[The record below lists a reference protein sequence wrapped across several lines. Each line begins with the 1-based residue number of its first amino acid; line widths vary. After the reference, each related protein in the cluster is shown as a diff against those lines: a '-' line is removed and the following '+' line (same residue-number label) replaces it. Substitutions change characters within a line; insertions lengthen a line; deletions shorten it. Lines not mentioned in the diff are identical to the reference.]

1 MQKTALYAFNGEM
14 MCFVHVLLNALDLNA
29 KGHEVA
35 LVIEGS
41 ATKLAP
47 ELAQPDNPMH
57 GLWTKVRDAGLISA
71 VCRACSQ
78 KMGVLQQI
86 EDMGLPL
93 GDDMQGHPGMARYL
107 DNGYRVITF

>member
-41 ATKLAP
+41 ATKLAS

-57 GLWTKVRDAGLISA
+57 GLWTKARDAGLISA